1 MSDDLVNCGR
11 CANLWNRSQPG
22 FGVCASAARAHQIGK
37 IRATVALDATCEHA
51 QLSAKFDPDFFPALR
66 LARRGGFPQPSCLDE
81 PQTPHTDATENQNHR
96 PQDRFQD

>member
-1 MSDDLVNCGR
+1 MPDEPVNCGR
-11 CANLWNRSQPG
+11 CAHLWNRSQPG

-37 IRATVALDATCEHA
+37 IRSTVALDATCEHA

-66 LARRGGFPQPSCLDE
+66 LARRGWIQPSCTQ
-81 PQTPHTDATENQNHR
+81 PQTTETDARQNQDNR